1 MRTAGPSQ
9 PAQLLLNI
17 LDILKKLDVPCAIA
31 GALAVSYHGVPC
43 SSVDADAAIW
53 LEGTGKSAA
62 DVSAAMTDAGYKNQI
77 RRGDNE
83 YPDATVIGIEDVYS
97 NSVELLVRVR
107 GMDPEAHTRSVST
120 FLLDSPVRIMGA
132 EDLIAMKVFAGGP
145 RDLEDARGIL
155 QVSGGVVD
163 LELLHRIA
171 RRYGTRVLDT
181 LNKLLDEPRV
191 S

>member
-1 MRTAGPSQ
+1 MRTSGPSQ
-9 PAQLLLNI
+9 PAELLLDI
-17 LDILKKLDVPCAIA
+17 LDILKKLDVPYAIV
-31 GALAVSYHGVPC
+31 GALAVSYHGVPR

-62 DVSAAMTDAGYKNQI
+62 DVRAAMTDAGYKTQV

-83 YPDATVIGIEDVYS
+83 DPIAAVIGIEDSYS
-97 NSVELLVRVR
+97 NSVDLLAGVR
-107 GMDPEAHTRSVST
+107 GMDPEAHARSVST
-120 FLLDSPVRIMGA
+120 SLLDSPVLIMGA

-145 RDLEDARGIL
+145 KDLEDVRGIL
-155 QVSGGVVD
+155 QVSGGIVK

-171 RRYGTRVLDT
+171 QRYGTRVLDT
-181 LNKLLDEPRV
+181 LNRLLDEPRV